1 MLCSAFISLRNRVA
15 ILADRK
21 RRGNIKAQRILPS
34 CGSQAKPPGLDAM
47 ISPFRNNTVHALRGQ
62 KNCSRAI
69 NAVRK
74 KTRIRVGSC
83 TAAVL
88 SEYCSPPRSRSGV
101 RQDPHMNDDIA
112 ELFFLRVFFRLCN
125 CVESLVR
132 LFFDERSVFFCT
144 RRHFEYN
151 FCFLNTLQL
160 FEVIIPEKCE
170 SFNHSNQ

>member
-1 MLCSAFISLRNRVA
+1 MLVKSTCAYRTQTEKEPPCFSLLCSAFISLRNRVA

-34 CGSQAKPPGLDAM
+34 CGSQATPPVLDAR

-74 KTRIRVGSC
+74 KTRIRVESC

-88 SEYCSPPRSRSGV
+88 SEYCSPPRSRSG
-101 RQDPHMNDDIA
+101 NN
-112 ELFFLRVFFRLCN
+112 L
-125 CVESLVR
+125 
-132 LFFDERSVFFCT
+132 
-144 RRHFEYN
+144 
-151 FCFLNTLQL
+151 CFLNTLQL
-160 FEVIIPEKCE
+160 IKVIIPEKCE